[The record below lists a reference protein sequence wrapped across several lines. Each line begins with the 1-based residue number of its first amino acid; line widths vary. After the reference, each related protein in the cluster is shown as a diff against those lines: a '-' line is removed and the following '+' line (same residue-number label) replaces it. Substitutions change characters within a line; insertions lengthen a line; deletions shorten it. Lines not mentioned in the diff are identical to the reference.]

1 METLTNSPNGGF
13 IISGVEMTEET
24 PNLFTQSSNYT
35 ANARSRGLHRLGFSF
50 DVFLATDQDVK
61 AFRAFYLNTRGRLNP
76 FVLDLMPIGFST
88 DDTPWYNPLF
98 TSVRN
103 VTVAN
108 PIATGANS
116 MVLAGVST
124 PIPAGSMFQFPN
136 DSKIYTL
143 LKDARAN
150 QTVEF
155 FPASRQVVPASSVLI
170 FDVKPVLRL
179 DEDKTKLNLS
189 KGSSVKL
196 QAWENI

>member
-1 METLTNSPNGGF
+1 METLTNSPTGGF
-13 IISGVEMTEET
+13 IISDVELTEET
-24 PNLFTQSSNYT
+24 PNLFTQSNNYT

-50 DVFLATDQDVK
+50 DVFLATDQDLK
-61 AFRAFYLNTRGRLNP
+61 KFRAFYLNTRGRLNP
-76 FVLDLMPIGFST
+76 FVLDLMPVGFSV

-108 PIATGANS
+108 PIAVGANS
-116 MVLAGVST
+116 MTLAGVSSA
-124 PIPAGSMFQFPN
+124 IPAGSMFQFPN

-143 LKDARAN
+143 LADAKAN
-150 QTVEF
+150 QAVEF
-155 FPASRQVVPASSVLI
+155 FPACRQVVQEKSVLE

-179 DEDKTKLNLS
+179 DEDKTKMNLS

-196 QAWENI
+196 TAWENI